1 MSRPQVDR
9 PRAAGHRR
17 SLLLLLA
24 NALDADALALWCKYH
39 VECEATEW
47 ETDLDKGL
55 ERCRAIRPKLLAI
68 DPSLAAN
75 AIERASGALREEV
88 IGHLL
93 VLDRRPVEARLE
105 EILPEPSASYVSRAA
120 SPQAVA
126 SAIAEILHHDRRV
139 FDPSFAQRLRR
150 TKDGYQ
156 LDHSSNGKS
165 LANITLRERQ
175 VMRMLAEGKSVRQC
189 ADALGLAQS
198 TIDNHKSR
206 LMKKLGVH
214 RSSQLTL
221 LAIREG
227 LIDV

>member
-1 MSRPQVDR
+1 MSRLEVTR
-9 PRAAGHRR
+9 PRSAGHRR
-17 SLLLLLA
+17 SVLLLLA
-24 NALDADALALWCKYH
+24 NALDADALALWCKYRL
-39 VECEATEW
+39 ECEATEW

-55 ERCRAIRPKLLAI
+55 ERCRAIRPKLLAL
-68 DPSLAAN
+68 DPSVATN
-75 AIERASGALREEV
+75 AIERAAAALREEA

-93 VLDRRPVEARLE
+93 VLDRRPIEARLE
-105 EILPEPSASYVSRAA
+105 EILPEPSTSYVSRAA

-150 TKDGYQ
+150 TKNGYR
-156 LDHSSNGKS
+156 LDHSSNGKTLGS
-165 LANITLRERQ
+165 LTLRERQ

-189 ADALGLAQS
+189 ADALGLATS
-198 TIDNHKSR
+198 TIDNHKAR

-227 LIDV
+227 LIDI